1 MDARPVHQSRSS
13 TRSPEATNRMKPKIE
28 ARTTTPIAAMAS
40 RTVVDSVGKRG
51 PRAGG
56 GGGGYIDSALH
67 RLPALRAE
75 LHVAGHVVSIG
86 TFQGLRRAAFPA
98 ELESRRDRL
107 AALHTRL

>member
-13 TRSPEATNRMKPKIE
+13 TRSPAATNRMKPKIE
-28 ARTTTPIAAMAS
+28 ARTTTPIAAMAN
-40 RTVVDSVGKRG
+40 RTVVDNVGKRG

-56 GGGGYIDSALH
+56 AGVGSMDSALD

-75 LHVAGHVVSIG
+75 LHVTGHVVSVG

-98 ELESRRDRL
+98 ELAPRRDRL
-107 AALHTRL
+107 TAL